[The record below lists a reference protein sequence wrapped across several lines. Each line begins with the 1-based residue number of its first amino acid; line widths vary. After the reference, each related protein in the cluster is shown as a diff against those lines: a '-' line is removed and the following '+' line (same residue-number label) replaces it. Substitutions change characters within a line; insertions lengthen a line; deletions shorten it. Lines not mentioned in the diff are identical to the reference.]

1 MLPSTLCY
9 IQVVADGA
17 GVATLGAAQLAIQT
31 SLVLTNGTIL
41 SLGDMEDKVGLRS
54 CTLIRD
60 TKYKTSLTSVRAV
73 VAICLQIYSKSD
85 KIN

>member
-41 SLGDMEDKVGLRS
+41 TLGDMEDKVGLRS
-54 CTLIRD
+54 WNICTLIRD
-60 TKYKTSLTSVRAV
+60 TKYYEFNFSTSCGNMPSN
-73 VAICLQIYSKSD
+73 IF
-85 KIN
+85 KI

>member
-1 MLPSTLCY
+1 MIPSTLCY

-54 CTLIRD
+54 WNICTWIRD
-60 TKYKTSLTSVRAV
+60 TKYEFNFSTSCSG
-73 VAICLQIYSKSD
+73 IMPSNIF
-85 KIN
+85 KI

>member
-1 MLPSTLCY
+1 MLPSTQQRY

-41 SLGDMEDKVGLRS
+41 TLGDMEDKVGLRS
-54 CTLIRD
+54 WNICTLIRD
-60 TKYKTSLTSVRAV
+60 TKYEFNFSTSCSG
-73 VAICLQIYSKSD
+73 IMPSNIF
-85 KIN
+85 KI